1 MTNRP
6 KFTPT
11 TVAKVLASLAC
22 GNTRKVSALAAGI
35 NPRTLLEWMDVS
47 EDFAQQVQEAEATFE
62 SAQVGSINK
71 ASQNGDWRAA
81 MALLERRNPI
91 EWGRLDR
98 SDFLIRQELARL
110 AVERLKGEGIDI
122 SESEVLRE
130 FQLESKKALPDGTK
144 TKR

>member
-1 MTNRP
+1 
-6 KFTPT
+6 
-11 TVAKVLASLAC
+11 
-22 GNTRKVSALAAGI
+22 VSALAAGI